1 MIGVTHCLKLPMIG
15 VTHWSH
21 TLIGV
26 THCLKLF
33 KIANDWSHTL
43 FKIANDWSHTL
54 ESHIDWSHTLFKIAN
69 DWSHTLGGI
78 KYQKQQPLCQHF
90 QSPRCSLSLIHI
102 AGT

>member
-1 MIGVTHCLKLPMIG
+1 MGHFRQLFALLLSFQFSCRRGHCLKLPMIGVTHCLKLPMIG

-54 ESHIDWSHTLFKIAN
+54 ESHIDWSHTLFKIV
-69 DWSHTLGGI
+69 
-78 KYQKQQPLCQHF
+78 
-90 QSPRCSLSLIHI
+90 
-102 AGT
+102 